1 MSDTGVEPAFVG
13 AGRRA
18 IVDGLIAAFDHVRTT
33 ERPLWVSIEAP
44 SGWGKTRIAREF
56 YARLASERQSEPP
69 YWPGSILDGA
79 SDVQFRRK
87 RVHPTVTH
95 VAGSLPDFMW
105 WGISCSLRDGVASA
119 VLTEDMGQFRAH
131 AAYLEDAWRTR
142 APRSARIAGGLRAFG
157 GAAVDEAAMEVAG
170 QVVESVVGAAIPGL
184 GLVRWLGE
192 RSVDAIR
199 DTAARRERLSS
210 EAPVTAATDFV
221 DEAVALV
228 SRLAIPELPVVVF
241 VEDLHDADPT
251 LVEMLVALASRPGA
265 VLVVSSSW
273 PGSTEANRPV
283 AAAFTRLGESVIRVS
298 HRSGVLP
305 MPFRPEATL
314 DELDAAALGQ
324 IVRFTYPEVEVET
337 LQRIV
342 ERYPNPL
349 ALELF
354 CELPRIRRRSRD
366 GALTLSA
373 AAVAEAPG
381 EIRGLYQELWRE
393 LPERLREALT
403 LAALGAP
410 ARIGEVG
417 VSSHWHTALL
427 LQALHELDWPSV
439 DDIAAALDFDAGAY
453 AWVRE
458 VSGML
463 RAFHEPDQIM
473 IAAEDDR
480 FLSAEDR
487 TEVRTAL
494 AQAVTRLADGTAPA
508 ETVDEALHLADLVG
522 VLFAEGFL
530 TDSTAL
536 AVATLPALRIL
547 ATQPR
552 ELRRTI
558 DMATRV
564 IDALGGLESLGGPE
578 SLGKTENL
586 RGADNSAALEVL
598 DIRGDAQYDLGL
610 AADAERDYRVLVD
623 ILTGLHGPDHPSVLR
638 AREGVV
644 RAVGAAGRVEE
655 ALRAAQALVD
665 DRSRV
670 LGRDHSHTLR
680 SRATAAH
687 MLGKS
692 GRYQESLDAFVEI
705 LADSERV
712 GVDAED
718 LLDIRHYISATL
730 DQLGRLDEALAEL
743 QEIVRLLRLTRD
755 EDDPRLL
762 LARGNLA
769 ATYLSLGRY
778 DTACTELVDV
788 ATRRARVLGD
798 THPHT
803 LATRSALAYLLVE
816 MGSVEDG
823 LRLYVAVLTD
833 RVRVLGP
840 DHPETLESRAAV
852 AMTMAGIDP
861 LRAVESLESVA
872 QDRARLHGPDNPE
885 TLVARSYFARA
896 LQLAGR
902 GEEAL
907 AAHRR
912 LWQDRVRVMGADSAD
927 ALSSRHDIALALEA
941 IGRREE
947 ASEEWRAL
955 LDDRRR
961 VLGSEHFDTLATRYG
976 LANALLWE
984 DRYDEALAEHLS
996 VLAPRVATLGP
1007 DHPDTLLSRS
1017 AIAWLLF
1024 ELGRVDEAA
1033 AHYDVLVEMSQRT
1046 FGPDHPHTLAGR
1058 YNRAFALEMAGRVN
1072 EALDEARSVLADRRR
1087 VLGTDH
1093 NETVESLHAL
1103 AAIAARA
1110 DLSGEAAQVYLELL
1124 ELLIDRL
1131 GDDHSEV
1138 LDVMTAA
1145 GRLLVDSGAAEYA
1158 VPLHAHV
1165 RDTRSRVKGDADPE
1179 TLDAADDLAIALRK
1193 SGRHD
1198 ESCAVYESFL
1208 PTMAEVLGDMHDSYQ
1223 YSLAGYASAL
1233 RLAGREVKADAI
1245 DARRAALDADDDAGD
1260 DAPA

>member
-18 IVDGLIAAFDHVRTT
+18 IVDGLIAAFDQVRTT

-56 YARLASERQSEPP
+56 YARLASERQSDPP

-95 VAGSLPDFMW
+95 VSGSLPDFMW

-131 AAYLEDAWRTR
+131 AAYLEDAWRVR
-142 APRSARIAGGLRAFG
+142 APRSSRITAGLRAFG

-210 EAPVTAATDFV
+210 EAPVMAATDFV

-265 VLVVSSSW
+265 VLVVSTSW
-273 PGSTEANRPV
+273 PGSTEANPAV
-283 AAAFTRLGESVIRVS
+283 AAAFAQLGESVIRVS

-324 IVRFTYPEVEVET
+324 IVRFTYPGVEAET

-354 CELPRIRRRSRD
+354 CELPRIRRRSKD

-417 VSSHWHTALL
+417 VSSHWHTTLL
-427 LQALHELDWPSV
+427 LEALHELDWPSV

-480 FLSAEDR
+480 FLSTEDR
-487 TEVRTAL
+487 IEVRTAL
-494 AQAVTRLADGTAPA
+494 AQAVTRLADGSAPA

-530 TDSTAL
+530 TDSSAL

-564 IDALGGLESLGGPE
+564 IDALGGPE
-578 SLGKTENL
+578 SPGETENL
-586 RGADNSAALEVL
+586 RAADNSVALEVWE
-598 DIRGDAQYDLGL
+598 IRGDAQYDLGL

-638 AREGVV
+638 MREAAI
-644 RAVGAAGRVEE
+644 RAAGAAGRVEE
-655 ALRAAQALVD
+655 ALRTAQSLVQ
-665 DRSRV
+665 DRVRV
-670 LGRDHSHTLR
+670 LGSEHPHTLR
-680 SRATAAH
+680 ARVTAAH
-687 MLGKS
+687 MLGEL
-692 GRYQESLDAFVEI
+692 GRHQESLDAFREI
-705 LADSERV
+705 LADSERL
-712 GVDAED
+712 GGDGED
-718 LLDIRHYISATL
+718 LLDIRHHIAARL
-730 DQLGRLDEALAEL
+730 DALGRLDESLAEHE
-743 QEIVRLLRLTRD
+743 EIVRRLRLERD

-762 LARGNLA
+762 LARSNLA
-769 ATYLSLGRY
+769 ATQISLARY
-778 DTACTELVDV
+778 DDAIAEFEDI
-788 ATRRARVLGD
+788 ATRRSRVLGD

-803 LATRSALAYLLVE
+803 IDSRGALVYPLTE
-816 MGSVEDG
+816 TGRVEDA
-823 LRLYVAVLTD
+823 LRVAEAVLAD
-833 RVRVLGP
+833 RMRVWGSDHPDTLASRASVGVTLSHIDPAAAVDGLQRVVDDRTRVLGA
-840 DHPETLESRAAV
+840 DHPDTLTARHYLSY
-852 AMTMAGIDP
+852 
-861 LRAVESLESVA
+861 SL
-872 QDRARLHGPDNPE
+872 DRA
-885 TLVARSYFARA
+885 
-896 LQLAGR
+896 GR
-902 GEEAL
+902 TEEAL

-912 LWQDRVRVMGADSAD
+912 LWEDQVRVMGADAPS
-927 ALSSRHDIALALEA
+927 ALSTRHNIAFTLEASGRADEALAEY
-941 IGRREE
+941 
-947 ASEEWRAL
+947 RAL
-955 LDDRRR
+955 LEDRRR
-961 VLGSEHFDTLATRYG
+961 VLSADHVDTLTTDYNIADI
-976 LANALLWE
+976 LLSQGQ
-984 DRYDEALAEHLS
+984 YDEALTAHLS
-996 VLAPRVATLGP
+996 VLESRLATLGP
-1007 DHPDTLLSRS
+1007 DHPHTRLSRT
-1017 AIAWLLF
+1017 AVAWLLL
-1024 ELGRVDEAA
+1024 ELGRGDEALA
-1033 AHYDVLVEMSQRT
+1033 QYDELVAVNART
-1046 FGPDHPHTLAGR
+1046 LGPDHPHTLMSR
-1058 YNRAFALEMAGRVN
+1058 HNRAFAREAAGHQV
-1072 EALDEARSVLADRRR
+1072 EALDEWRSVLSDRRR
-1087 VLGTDH
+1087 VLGLDH
-1093 NETVESLHAL
+1093 DDTIESLHEL
-1103 AAIAARA
+1103 AMASARIEEPA
-1110 DLSGEAAQVYLELL
+1110 EAAQVYLELL
-1124 ELLIDRL
+1124 QLLIGRL
-1131 GDDHSEV
+1131 GDDHAEV

-1145 GRLLVDSGAAEYA
+1145 GRLLVDSGAAEHA

-1165 RDTRSRVKGDADPE
+1165 RHVRARVKGDSDPE

-1198 ESCAVYESFL
+1198 ESCAAYESFV
-1208 PTMAEVLGDMHDSYQ
+1208 PTMAEVLGETHASYQ

-1233 RLAGREVKADAI
+1233 RLAGREVEADAI
-1245 DARRAALDADDDAGD
+1245 DARLAVNEGSNAAGD
-1260 DAPA
+1260 GAPA